1 MEQLSKVE
9 AQAKRKMKMST
20 NRCKGSLLLRENTRL
35 FVASLF
41 LLSGL
46 FLSVSCGK
54 KTVPLPTPKVDTSE
68 SVIEP
73 EISVKI
79 EPAVIKAGESAVIQW
94 QVKNADTVVIDGGIG
109 TVGLSG
115 NRTILPKASTVYTV
129 TAQGYGKT
137 KTAQAEIRVQGKIE
151 AAALPPPVS
160 EPAGNVTIEELFA
173 GKVKDIFFEYDR
185 YELSQEAVEILYVNA
200 AFFREYPS
208 LNFIISGHCDERGT
222 AEYNLALGERRAKGV
237 KDFLVNIGIDPRR
250 ITTISYGEEKP
261 FMVGTGEES
270 FVQNRRAHFEL
281 NPR

>member
-20 NRCKGSLLLRENTRL
+20 NRCKGSLLLRENVRL

-54 KTVPLPTPKVDTSE
+54 KTVPLPTPKVETSE
-68 SVIEP
+68 SAIEP

-115 NRTILPKASTVYTV
+115 NRTILPQASAVYTV

-151 AAALPPPVS
+151 AATLPPPVS
-160 EPAGNVTIEELFA
+160 EPEGNVTIEELFA
-173 GKVKDIFFEYDR
+173 GKVKDIYFEYDR
-185 YELSQEAVEILYVNA
+185 FELSQEAVEILYANA

-250 ITTISYGEEKP
+250 ITSISYGEEKP